1 MSVRQPQQPKA
12 SPESDKGRLIGYAR
26 VSTQDQN
33 LDLQIDALL
42 KAGISRDN
50 IHAEKVSG
58 VSTRRPALDMALRD
72 ARRGDTLVVW
82 KLDRFGRSTLDL
94 LRKIEMLEQRGIG
107 FKSITDSIDTTTP
120 AGRMLLNITASM
132 AQFERETARERSIAG
147 LKAHI
152 ARGGRVGAPRVLS
165 PEQVKQGQEWH
176 AKGVSVR
183 EIARRFRVTTQTVY
197 VRVIG
202 RATRKK

>member
-1 MSVRQPQQPKA
+1 M
-12 SPESDKGRLIGYAR
+12 IGYAR

-42 KAGISRDN
+42 KAGVSRDN

-58 VSTRRPALDMALRD
+58 VSTKRPALDLALRD
-72 ARRGDTLVVW
+72 ARAGDTLVVW

-94 LRKIEMLEQRGIG
+94 LRKIEDLEKRGIG

-120 AGRMLLNITASM
+120 AGRMLLNVTASM

-152 ARGGRVGAPRVLS
+152 ERGGKVGAPRALS
-165 PEQVKQGQEWH
+165 PEQVKQGRAWR
-176 AKGVSVR
+176 AKGMSVR
-183 EIARRFRVTTQTVY
+183 EIARRFGVTTQTIY
-197 VRVIG
+197 VRVVG
-202 RATRKK
+202 RAKRKK

>member
-1 MSVRQPQQPKA
+1 MMVRQQRRFPA
-12 SPESDKGRLIGYAR
+12 SPQSADGRLIGYAR

-42 KAGISRDN
+42 KAGVARNN

-58 VSTRRPALDMALRD
+58 VSTKRPALDLALKD

-94 LRKIEMLEQRGIG
+94 LRRIEDLEKRGIG

-120 AGRMLLNITASM
+120 AGRMLLNVTASM

-152 ARGGRVGAPRVLS
+152 ERGGKVGAPRALS
-165 PEQVKQGQEWH
+165 PEKVKQGKAWR
-176 AKGVSVR
+176 AKGMSVR
-183 EIARRFRVTTQTVY
+183 EIARRFNVTTQTIY
-197 VRVIG
+197 VRVVG